1 MNRTS
6 QTKAIVLSLK
16 EIGEN
21 NFNVTL
27 LTQFQGIIYAT
38 LYGGPK
44 SKLKS
49 LVSQWNSGII
59 YLYHNPEKNQTKISD
74 FDVKNYH
81 QTFSSSLFK
90 LYAASLAAEI
100 AIKTKCAGSNEECW
114 KLVSGFLDGL
124 DLSNEE
130 QGRVG
135 LVRFLWRYLDLL
147 GIRPDATYCGRC
159 GKSFLTNAQ
168 NQTEAQ
174 NPSEIQNLPESK
186 NQIESLQE
194 TYYNSIDNIFICQ
207 NCAGQE
213 EHFFPLSKDAITY
226 LAAISVLTP
235 AEVRKLHIDK
245 NAYMQIKNIAFFLT
259 ENSIES
265 KLNSIETGTGIL

>member
-1 MNRTS
+1 MNRAS

-21 NFNVTL
+21 NYNVTL
-27 LTQFQGIIYAT
+27 LTQSQGIIYAT

-44 SKLKS
+44 SKLRS

-59 YLYHNPEKNQTKISD
+59 YLYENPEKNQTKISD

-100 AIKTKCAGSNEECW
+100 AIKTKCAGSNEQCW
-114 KLVSGFLDGL
+114 TLLSGFLDGL
-124 DLSNEE
+124 ELSNEE

-135 LVRFLWRYLDLL
+135 LIRFLWRYLDLL

-159 GKSFLTNAQ
+159 GKSFLSESQ
-168 NQTEAQ
+168 NPREIQ
-174 NPSEIQNLPESK
+174 NPSETQ
-186 NQIESLQE
+186 NQIESQEE
-194 TYYNSIDNIFICQ
+194 TYYNSVDNIFICQ
-207 NCAGQE
+207 NCAGKE
-213 EHFFPLSKDAITY
+213 EHFFPLSRQAITY
-226 LAAISVLTP
+226 LAAISLLTP